1 MMGMV
6 TPELR
11 AVGVSWSEQS
21 ISARFF
27 YDLTDLRTVEE
38 IVSVAETSVLAD
50 NDPEIEVHFTAEPLP
65 MPAVVDYRLADE
77 WVYMRCEDP
86 ETYS

>member
-1 MMGMV
+1 MGMV

-11 AVGVSWSEQS
+11 AVGASWTEKR

-27 YDLTDLRTVEE
+27 YDLADVASVTG
-38 IVSVAETSVLAD
+38 IVSVVETGVLAD
-50 NDPEIEVHFTAEPLP
+50 YDPDVEVHFIAEPLP
-65 MPAVVDYRLADE
+65 VPALVDYRLADE

-86 ETYS
+86 ETYC